1 MEDIEQGLRK
11 IGPRYSAI
19 DDKRERVLRL
29 LRNGQIKLEKPSP
42 VKMNIQG
49 LRLRGSR
56 PRPVTNRWFRPFFSY
71 ERNGILNWGVSMNY
85 ARFLFPIPPMFYLVY
100 CLLPAMHGVTY
111 EREYNNFQW
120 EVIYPKMGIDNLPYS
135 DSTITRIA

>member
-1 MEDIEQGLRK
+1 MEDIELGLRK

-19 DDKRERVLRL
+19 DDKRERILRL
-29 LRNGQIKLEKPSP
+29 LRNGQVKIERPPP

-85 ARFLFPIPPMFYLVY
+85 ARALFPIPPMFYLLY
-100 CLLPAMHGVTY
+100 CLYPAMTGVTN
-111 EREYNNFQW
+111 ERESRNFQW
-120 EVIYPKMGIDNLPYS
+120 EVIYPKMGLDMPPYTDN
-135 DSTITRIA
+135 TITRIA